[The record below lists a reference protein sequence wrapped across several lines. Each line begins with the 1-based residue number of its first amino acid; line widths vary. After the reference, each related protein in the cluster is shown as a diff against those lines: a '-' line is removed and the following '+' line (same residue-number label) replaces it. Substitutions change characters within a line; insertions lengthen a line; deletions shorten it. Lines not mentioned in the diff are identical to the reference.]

1 MHTVFP
7 LDDANLVFWESNFV
21 EFRAACKLKPR
32 EQLLDIE
39 KTVSDAMAYV
49 GIAASPTGSAE
60 IKHQIFQKP
69 DDRLD
74 TPPESP
80 TMGSFDPSRHLNF
93 SPPKEFYTLEE
104 LGLSSEGSTS
114 PVAITAPFPLLSE
127 EGIKATRADLFR
139 QEILEKYRW
148 KEAKDP
154 NVYKLRGYA
163 QAAPFVY
170 DMWSSDA
177 MLKACSQAAGCDL
190 EVVFDYEIG
199 HINVQ
204 LPPGKAKSDADIE
217 NLLPPAVP
225 PRQRA
230 DVDSTAAE
238 EAAKEDIQNVTSW
251 HNDSY
256 PWVCVVMLSDP
267 TGMKGG
273 ETALRKGDG
282 SLLKVRGPSMGS
294 AVMMQGGLINHVAL
308 KALGDGERITM
319 VTSFRPKDPHM
330 PDSSNLGNVRKV
342 SEKGALYSQ
351 WSVYRAEVLARRAQ
365 IFAEKMRKAS
375 MSSEDVERVME
386 EWTKEQIQ
394 FLQFSANEI
403 TTNGSVGN
411 YDHSQME
418 T

>member
-1 MHTVFP
+1 LNTRKVTRI
-7 LDDANLVFWESNFV
+7 NQ
-21 EFRAACKLKPR
+21 EF
-32 EQLLDIE
+32 
-39 KTVSDAMAYV
+39 SDAMANA
-49 GIAASPTGSAE
+49 GIALLPTASAE
-60 IKHQIFQKP
+60 SESCVFQQLGSLLQEP
-69 DDRLD
+69 LNA
-74 TPPESP
+74 P
-80 TMGSFDPSRHLNF
+80 TLGSFEPSRHLNF
-93 SPPKEFYTLEE
+93 SPPEEFYTLEQ

-114 PVAITAPFPLLSE
+114 AVAITAPFPLLSE
-127 EGIKATRADLFR
+127 EGIRATRADLFR
-139 QEILEKYRW
+139 REILENHRW

-177 MLKACSQAAGCDL
+177 MMKACSRAAGCEL

-204 LPPGKAKSDADIE
+204 LPPGKAKSDADIA
-217 NLLPPAVP
+217 NLLPPAIP
-225 PRQRA
+225 PKQSV

-238 EAAKEDIQNVTSW
+238 EAAKGDIQNVTSW

-330 PDSSNLGNVRKV
+330 PDNSNLGNVRKV
-342 SEKGALYSQ
+342 SEQGALYSQ
-351 WSVYRAEVLARRAQ
+351 WSVYRAEVLAKRAQ
-365 IFAEKMRKAS
+365 LFAEKLKKTT
-375 MSSEDVERVME
+375 MSGEEVEQVMGK
-386 EWTKEQIQ
+386 WALEQIKY
-394 FLQFSANEI
+394 LEFSANEI
-403 TTNGSVGN
+403 TGSGSMGN

-418 T
+418 S

>member
-1 MHTVFP
+1 MANTGVATLSTRSAGVELPAFQK
-7 LDDANLVFWESNFV
+7 LDD
-21 EFRAACKLKPR
+21 
-32 EQLLDIE
+32 QL
-39 KTVSDAMAYV
+39 
-49 GIAASPTGSAE
+49 
-60 IKHQIFQKP
+60 Q
-69 DDRLD
+69 

-80 TMGSFDPSRHLNF
+80 TTTVFEPLRHLNF
-93 SPPKEFYTLEE
+93 SPPKEYYTLEQ

-139 QEILEKYRW
+139 REILEKYRW

-177 MLKACSQAAGCDL
+177 MLKSCSQAAGCEL

-217 NLLPPAVP
+217 NLLPSAIP
-225 PRQRA
+225 PKQSA
-230 DVDSTAAE
+230 NVDSTAAE
-238 EAAKEDIQNVTSW
+238 DAAKEDIQNVTSW

-308 KALGDGERITM
+308 KALGNGERITM

-330 PDSSNLGNVRKV
+330 PDNSNLGNVKKV
-342 SEKGALYSQ
+342 SDQGALYNQ
-351 WSVYRAEVLARRAQ
+351 WSVYRAEVLAKRAQ
-365 IFAEKMRKAS
+365 IFAEKLKKAS
-375 MSSEDVERVME
+375 MSGKEVEIIMGNWVQ
-386 EWTKEQIQ
+386 EQIKY
-394 FLQFSANEI
+394 LEFSANEI
-403 TTNGSVGN
+403 TSNGTLGN

>member
-1 MHTVFP
+1 
-7 LDDANLVFWESNFV
+7 
-21 EFRAACKLKPR
+21 
-32 EQLLDIE
+32 
-39 KTVSDAMAYV
+39 MA
-49 GIAASPTGSAE
+49 SAE
-60 IKHQIFQKP
+60 VADVPIGSVGVRLRPFQK
-69 DDRLD
+69 LGGQLQ

-80 TMGSFDPSRHLNF
+80 TSGSFDPSRHLSF
-93 SPPKEFYTLEE
+93 SPPKEFYTLEQ

-139 QEILEKYRW
+139 REILEKHRW

-177 MLKACSQAAGCDL
+177 MLKSCSQAAGCEL

-217 NLLPPAVP
+217 NLLPPATP
-225 PRQRA
+225 PKQRA
-230 DVDSTAAE
+230 EVEKTVAE
-238 EAAKEDIQNVTSW
+238 EAANEDIQNVTSW

-273 ETALRKGDG
+273 ETALRRGDG

-351 WSVYRAEVLARRAQ
+351 WSVYRTEVLAKRAQ
-365 IFAEKMRKAS
+365 ILAERLKKAS
-375 MSSEDVERVME
+375 MSAEEVEKVMG
-386 EWTKEQIQ
+386 EWAREQIKY
-394 FLQFSANEI
+394 LEFSANEV
-403 TTNGSVGN
+403 TCNGTLGN